1 MEEAI
6 KEIINNTTFIDK
18 LKISIDTILKD
29 SKVDQYDVPEIIFL
43 INESIKIVK
52 NYKKLDQ
59 EQLIKNI
66 LQVILEK
73 FELSINPEDKESFD
87 KLVNSSIK
95 LLLMGNISTIS
106 TNVNCCFRN

>member
-6 KEIINNTTFIDK
+6 KEIINNTTFIEN
-18 LKISIDTILKD
+18 LKKSIDTILKD

-52 NYKKLDQ
+52 NYKTLDQ

-66 LQVILEK
+66 LQVILDK
-73 FELSINPEDKESFD
+73 FELSINPEDKDSFD

-95 LLLMGNISTIS
+95 LLLMGNTIN
-106 TNVNCCFRN
+106 TNINCCFRN